1 MLAAIPS
8 QSKASPIFHPQK
20 QNRPQQ
26 MSQQNQILLAV
37 FENDLKGLGLTFTK
51 EYPVMHLG
59 INRRWRLDYF
69 VQSPSHTCA
78 IEVNGGQWIGGRHTN
93 PVSYE
98 SDLEKLNAVQALGI
112 PVFQFTYQMLKRKEH
127 ISVLKTFFNL

>member
-1 MLAAIPS
+1 
-8 QSKASPIFHPQK
+8 
-20 QNRPQQ
+20 
-26 MSQQNQILLAV
+26 MSQQNQIIVLSL
-37 FENDLKGLGLTFTK
+37 ENDLKRLGLSFGK

-59 INRRWRLDYF
+59 IDRRWRLDYF

-98 SDLEKLNAVQALGI
+98 SDLEKLNAVQAAGI